1 VADIVKINI
10 VSIIKNN
17 VCVAPED
24 GEKVFEAISKA
35 LQEGKK
41 VEISF
46 KDIEDLTTLFLNVAI
61 GKLYGKFKDEELR
74 EKLSVVDASFQD
86 LDTLKRSVE
95 RAKEFQKNPERFRS
109 ATEEILGEDDE
120 SDK

>member
-1 VADIVKINI
+1 MADIVKINI

>member
-1 VADIVKINI
+1 VADIEKINI

-24 GEKVFEAISKA
+24 GEKVFEVISKA

-46 KDIEDLTTLFLNVAI
+46 KGIEDLTSLFLNIAI
-61 GKLYGKFKDEELR
+61 GKLYGKFKDEVLR
-74 EKLSVVDASFQD
+74 ENLSVVDASFQD

-109 ATEEILGEDDE
+109 ATEEILGEDNE

>member
-1 VADIVKINI
+1 MADIEKINI

-24 GEKVFEAISKA
+24 GEKVFQVILKA
-35 LQEGKK
+35 LHEGKK

-46 KDIEDLTTLFLNVAI
+46 KGIEDLTTLFLNVAI
-61 GKLYGKFKDEELR
+61 GKLYSEFRDEELK
-74 EKLSVVDASFQD
+74 EKLSVVDASAQD
-86 LDTLKRSVE
+86 LETLRRSVE
-95 RAKEFQKNPERFRS
+95 RAKEYHKDPTRFHS
-109 ATEEILGEDDE
+109 ATNEFLGEDDE